1 MDKEQR
7 IYCRR
12 VIKVIDRKL
21 NHLRQQRREF
31 GEQLKEIADSDM
43 IIDLKLERLKELRDS
58 FISIDAKIDALVNIS
73 VQIDAME

>member
-12 VIKVIDRKL
+12 VIKVIDKKL
-21 NHLRQQRREF
+21 NHLRQHRREF
-31 GEQLKEIADSDM
+31 GELLKQIADSDM